1 MADVSFSE
9 KVYSL
14 LKKVPRGKVTTYS
27 ALARAAGRPGAARAV
42 GTLMRKNE
50 NPTRVPC
57 YRVVRSDGSVGEYS
71 GKGGDLGKV
80 ALLKKD
86 GLPIIGR
93 KIISLESFL
102 FRF

>member
-14 LKKVPRGKVTTYS
+14 LGKVPRGKVTTYS

-42 GTLMRKNE
+42 GTLMRKNARPE
-50 NPTRVPC
+50 EIPC

-71 GKGGDLGKV
+71 GKGGAPGK
-80 ALLKKD
+80 AAMLKKD
-86 GLPIIGR
+86 GLWIIGR
-93 KIISLESFL
+93 KISSLGSFL

>member
-1 MADVSFSE
+1 MAEDSFSE

-42 GTLMRKNE
+42 GTLMRKNARPE
-50 NPTRVPC
+50 ELPC
-57 YRVVRSDGSVGEYS
+57 YRVVRSDWSVGEYS
-71 GKGGDLGKV
+71 GKGGSPGKE

-86 GLPIIGR
+86 GLPITGR
-93 KIISLESFL
+93 KISSLESFL
-102 FRF
+102 FGF